1 MTHHII
7 TLLLIS
13 TQSILV
19 FKSLQYSKKAYLI
32 ANEIS
37 KNLQFKTLTKTFYL
51 DEIDKDLEKIFEK
64 LNK

>member
-1 MTHHII
+1 MTHYII
-7 TLLLIS
+7 TLLLIL

-19 FKSLQYSKKAYLI
+19 LKSLQYSKKAYLI